1 MAAESEPGLY
11 SEEEFDENGGHQKV
25 TSTSKAA

>member
-1 MAAESEPGLY
+1 MAAKSALGLNY
-11 SEEEFDENGGHQKV
+11 EEKFDENGGPQKV